1 MLVSVGAL
9 VCYLTG
15 LLGQFAC
22 IRGKLPARRAQV
34 LGFTASGA
42 IFHTVALFCAIHT
55 QQGINL
61 GVMNIASL
69 TTLMVTL
76 VVLLSSL
83 RKPAESL
90 LLFILPFTMLA
101 FVFAWLSPA
110 HSVIWR
116 PPPAMVVHV
125 LISVLAYGLLMVAAF
140 QSLLLSYQEYQLRNH
155 RQKRTLQALPS
166 LQTMERLMF
175 EFLLVGVIFLTLSL
189 LSGFLFFEDMFGQ
202 QLVHKMVFSLV
213 AWCVFTGLLL
223 GHRLWGWR
231 GLTAM
236 RWILAGFLLLI
247 LSYFG
252 WRLAVNILAVK

>member
-1 MLVSVGAL
+1 MLVNVGVL
-9 VCYLTG
+9 VCYLIG
-15 LLGQFAC
+15 VLGQFAC
-22 IRGKLPARRAQV
+22 VRGKASTRAQV
-34 LGFTASGA
+34 LGFTALGTIFHALALYGA
-42 IFHTVALFCAIHT
+42 IHRP
-55 QQGINL
+55 QGINL

-90 LLFILPFTMLA
+90 LLLILPVTMIT
-101 FVFAWLSPA
+101 FVFAWILPFKY
-110 HSVIWR
+110 VMWR
-116 PPPAMVVHV
+116 PPSMMVGHV

-140 QSLLLSYQEYQLRNH
+140 QSLLLSYQEHQLRNH
-155 RQKRTLQALPS
+155 RQKRILQALPS

-189 LSGFLFFEDMFGQ
+189 LSGFLFLENMFAQ
-202 QLVHKMVFSLV
+202 QLVHKTVLSVV
-213 AWCVFTGLLL
+213 AWCVFLSLLL

-236 RWILAGFLLLI
+236 RWIVAGFLLLA

-252 WRLAVNILAVK
+252 WRLTVDLLNVK